1 MYEVGGGGEVRV
13 KTSGG
18 GEMGEAGL
26 VIGIKDST
34 GDLAG
39 FREMVIATE
48 HLPDFRAFTGSE
60 HYVDAAL
67 LAGGHGGV
75 LGLGRV
81 IPDVYVGISDAS
93 KPGEW
98 PRANQLHKR

>member
-67 LAGGHGGV
+67 LVGGHGGV
-75 LGLGRV
+75 LGLGSV
-81 IPDVYVGISDAS
+81 IPDVHGGIYDA
-93 KPGEW
+93 GTAGDW
-98 PRANQLHKR
+98 RLAHQLQKR